1 VEGRKLILGGIHIP
15 FPKGLMGHSDADA
28 LFHAITDAL
37 LGAAGLGDIGQH
49 FPDTD
54 PEYKN
59 ADSGLLLEHAY
70 QLVLKKGY
78 SIMNIDATIICQAPK
93 LAQHI
98 PSMISNIGKVLKID
112 TSLVNIKAKTNE
124 GLGYLGNSEAIETQ
138 AVVLLHT

>member
-1 VEGRKLILGGIHIP
+1 
-15 FPKGLMGHSDADA
+15 MGHSDADA
-28 LFHAITDAL
+28 LFHSITDAL

-59 ADSGLLLEHAY
+59 ADSAFLLEHAY

-98 PSMISNIGKVLKID
+98 PSMILNIGKVLNID
-112 TSLVNIKAKTNE
+112 SSIVNIKAKTNE

-138 AVVLLHT
+138 AVVLLHK